1 MNQAHLILS
10 FDAMAAH
17 IMIKESSPSTSSST
31 PPPVEIPQFFIC
43 PISLQIMR
51 DPVTLISG
59 ITYDRDSIDQWLSS
73 PPKHPK
79 TILCPVTKQAL
90 PMDSNDLI
98 IMTPNHTLR
107 RLIQSWCIA
116 NASNGVDPIPTPKPP
131 LSKPALLSILQNL
144 SPSSCLESRVKSLNT
159 LEMLAGE
166 SEGNKR
172 CMVGAGVAASMA
184 SIVIECYNGDSID
197 GLEHALNILCLIKV
211 PVYEFNHLMAEN
223 VGFFNSIAW
232 AVQKTSYCCNKES
245 RAHAV
250 LIMKSVIEFASS
262 TQLERLKQ
270 EFFESLKW
278 VLRECLRDQTY
289 DIVTL
294 KAAMQVLLESCGYGQ
309 NSFKIIK
316 VGAVHDLIEI
326 ELSQLSG
333 KFSDKRMSELTLGLL
348 EQLCKCADGRAE
360 FLEHAAGV
368 AVVSKRILRV
378 SPMVNDLAVR
388 ILSWVCRFSAG
399 DGDEVV
405 QEMVRVGAV
414 SKLCM
419 ILQADQGAASVKEK
433 AREVLRL
440 HSDVWSSSPC
450 VSSHLLTRL
459 YPR

>member
-1 MNQAHLILS
+1 
-10 FDAMAAH
+10 MAAQLK
-17 IMIKESSPSTSSST
+17 INESPPSTSSSSQ
-31 PPPVEIPQFFIC
+31 PQVEIPQFFIC

-73 PPKHPK
+73 PNNKDPK

-90 PMDSNDLI
+90 PMDSDDLMI

-144 SPSSCLESRVKSLNT
+144 SSSCLESRVKSLNT
-159 LEMLAGE
+159 LEMLARE
-166 SEGNKR
+166 NEGNKR
-172 CMVGAGVAASMA
+172 CMVGAGVAASVA

-211 PVYEFNHLMAEN
+211 PFYEFNHLMAEN
-223 VGFFNSIAW
+223 VDFFDSIAW
-232 AVQKTSYCCNKES
+232 AVQKTSYNCNEES
-245 RAHAV
+245 RAHHAV

-262 TQLERLKQ
+262 AQLERLKQ
-270 EFFESLKW
+270 EFFESLKR

-294 KAAMQVLLESCGYGQ
+294 KVALQVLLESSGYGK
-309 NSFKIIK
+309 NRVKIIK
-316 VGAVHDLIEI
+316 VGVVHDLIEI

-333 KFSDKRMSELTLGLL
+333 KFSDKRTSELTLGLL
-348 EQLCKCADGRAE
+348 EKLCGCAEGRAE
-360 FLEHAAGV
+360 FMAHAAGV

-388 ILSWVCRFSAG
+388 ILSWVCRFSG
-399 DGDEVV
+399 DGNDHDGVV

-419 ILQADQGAASVKEK
+419 ILQAEGAASVKEK
-433 AREVLRL
+433 AREVIRL
-440 HSDVWSSSPC
+440 HSDVWSGSPC
-450 VSSHLLTRL
+450 VSSYLLTR